1 MLTRS
6 KTMAPPKQ
14 MQDWSDLE
22 LIQEL
27 ERRTGDL
34 ERDVE
39 REAIRRLVE
48 RMNTPVPREI
58 QPF

>member
-1 MLTRS
+1 
-6 KTMAPPKQ
+6 MAPPKQ